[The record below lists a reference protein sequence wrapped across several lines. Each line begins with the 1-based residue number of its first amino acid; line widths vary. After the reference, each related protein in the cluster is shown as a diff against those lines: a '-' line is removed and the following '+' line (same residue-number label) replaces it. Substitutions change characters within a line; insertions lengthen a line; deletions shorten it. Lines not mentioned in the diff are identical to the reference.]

1 MAPFLLAVTVLGRAS
16 QNMGQTTFPLIARQL
31 LGIGNSELGTLTA
44 VAGLAAVLTAATLA
58 ARATASSAL
67 RVLSAGQCLVLL
79 SFVLFAIPSGQAGL
93 WVAAVVLGVGG
104 GLVFPAAMTAIGSA
118 PAGQRARALAVFA
131 VSLSFGLVVGPL
143 VEAGVLHLLSGS
155 LRDAFAAMLPLPAAA
170 TAISI
175 VATRHQRGTSY
186 GDLDQRR
193 RRLAHL
199 GRRRSQPAGSDL
211 SATTGSD
218 IAATG
223 SDLIAPDSDLSATTG
238 SDPLSMGS
246 EQWRDQSS
254 GSDRPAAGS
263 APWRDP
269 SVGSSTR
276 PSTGSEDP
284 PAAPVAGGLPGEP
297 AVLASS
303 TSRGHVRAT
312 ASRFTNPGPG
322 ARPRLLSFPAYRLA
336 LATMLTYQAPF
347 AALVTFGALLARHVD
362 GASAAGASL
371 AFGVFFT
378 VSLAVRGVVAAKAPI
393 RHQRAVLS
401 AAVLATATGIAIL
414 GGASGFL
421 VLLAAMAVLGAPH
434 GLTFPMASAVLAE
447 GVPPGIL
454 GRANARLMASA
465 NLVTI
470 VVPFACGWLASAVG
484 YRDMYLV
491 MEIPVVAFGSLLA
504 SALRSFRQ
512 MPPSSTG
519 AGMGKRSSEPTSTAR
534 AATMEP

>member
-1 MAPFLLAVTVLGRAS
+1 
-16 QNMGQTTFPLIARQL
+16 MGQTTFPLIARQL
-31 LGIGNSELGTLTA
+31 LDIGNSELGTLTA

-67 RVLSAGQCLVLL
+67 RVMSAGQCLVLL

-93 WVAAVVLGVGG
+93 WLAAVVLGVGG

-131 VSLSFGLVVGPL
+131 VSLSVGLVVGPL

-155 LRDAFAAMLPLPAAA
+155 LREAFAAMLPLPAAA

-175 VATRHQRGTSY
+175 VATVHQRGMNL
-186 GDLDQRR
+186 GDVDQGRA
-193 RRLAHL
+193 RLAHL
-199 GRRRSQPAGSDL
+199 RQRRSHLAGPDLPAASSDLPAAGSDLLPAGSDL
-211 SATTGSD
+211 P
-218 IAATG
+218 AA
-223 SDLIAPDSDLSATTG
+223 
-238 SDPLSMGS
+238 GS
-246 EQWRDQSS
+246 EQWRDPSAS
-254 GSDRPAAGS
+254 PDRPAAGS
-263 APWRDP
+263 AQWRDP

-284 PAAPVAGGLPGEP
+284 PRTPVAGGLPGEP

-303 TSRGHVRAT
+303 TSHGHGGA
-312 ASRFTNPGPG
+312 ASSRFTSAGSG

-347 AALVTFGALLARHVD
+347 AALITFGALLARHVD

-447 GVPPGIL
+447 GVPPGML

-504 SALRSFRQ
+504 STLRSFRHT
-512 MPPSSTG
+512 PPSSTG
-519 AGMGKRSSEPTSTAR
+519 AGMGQRSSEPTSTAR